1 MKSRSF
7 RYIRPASLAHAYQI
21 LTEADGE
28 AVPIAGGQ
36 SLLAGLNMRLSAP
49 KLLVDIGDLRELM
62 DHSHVGGVVRLGALT
77 RHGDLLRSELVRKHL
92 PLLTHAAPHIGH
104 IAIRNRGTLGGSL
117 AYADPAAEL
126 PACAVALGATL
137 VLGSSAGEREVKAED
152 FFKGLFET
160 DLRPGE
166 LIVAV
171 KFPVAHNGTAAG
183 FAELSRRHGDFAM
196 VGLAAIA
203 DMQRDRIDSARLVY
217 FGCVDRAKVAHAV
230 SAAVV
235 GLRPSLAVSAALDAA
250 ISQDLAPDDTPGHAR
265 RYQDS
270 PRQGADPPRAC
281 RPGREGCRMSTT
293 DLSGHDD
300 IEVDATL
307 NGKPLRRRV
316 KARQHLADFLRQELE
331 LTGTHLG
338 CEHGIC
344 GACTVLI
351 DGRTARGCLTLAAQ
365 ISGKS
370 VETIEGLT
378 ENGVLADLQ
387 KEFIERNAA
396 QCGFCSS
403 GMLLTAHELL
413 LSGEHLSR
421 ADIREAMSG
430 NMCRCT
436 GYHAIIDAV
445 EAVMTTRGRR

>member
-1 MKSRSF
+1 
-7 RYIRPASLAHAYQI
+7 
-21 LTEADGE
+21 
-28 AVPIAGGQ
+28 
-36 SLLAGLNMRLSAP
+36 
-49 KLLVDIGDLRELM
+49 
-62 DHSHVGGVVRLGALT
+62 
-77 RHGDLLRSELVRKHL
+77 
-92 PLLTHAAPHIGH
+92 
-104 IAIRNRGTLGGSL
+104 
-117 AYADPAAEL
+117 
-126 PACAVALGATL
+126 
-137 VLGSSAGEREVKAED
+137 
-152 FFKGLFET
+152 
-160 DLRPGE
+160 
-166 LIVAV
+166 
-171 KFPVAHNGTAAG
+171 
-183 FAELSRRHGDFAM
+183 
-196 VGLAAIA
+196 
-203 DMQRDRIDSARLVY
+203 
-217 FGCVDRAKVAHAV
+217 
-230 SAAVV
+230 
-235 GLRPSLAVSAALDAA
+235 
-250 ISQDLAPDDTPGHAR
+250 
-265 RYQDS
+265 
-270 PRQGADPPRAC
+270 
-281 RPGREGCRMSTT
+281 MSTT
-293 DLSGHDD
+293 DLSGHED
-300 IEVDATL
+300 IELDATL

-378 ENGVLADLQ
+378 ENGMLADLQ

-413 LSGEHLSR
+413 LSGETLSR

>member
-1 MKSRSF
+1 
-7 RYIRPASLAHAYQI
+7 
-21 LTEADGE
+21 
-28 AVPIAGGQ
+28 
-36 SLLAGLNMRLSAP
+36 
-49 KLLVDIGDLRELM
+49 
-62 DHSHVGGVVRLGALT
+62 
-77 RHGDLLRSELVRKHL
+77 
-92 PLLTHAAPHIGH
+92 
-104 IAIRNRGTLGGSL
+104 
-117 AYADPAAEL
+117 
-126 PACAVALGATL
+126 
-137 VLGSSAGEREVKAED
+137 
-152 FFKGLFET
+152 
-160 DLRPGE
+160 
-166 LIVAV
+166 
-171 KFPVAHNGTAAG
+171 
-183 FAELSRRHGDFAM
+183 
-196 VGLAAIA
+196 
-203 DMQRDRIDSARLVY
+203 
-217 FGCVDRAKVAHAV
+217 
-230 SAAVV
+230 
-235 GLRPSLAVSAALDAA
+235 
-250 ISQDLAPDDTPGHAR
+250 
-265 RYQDS
+265 
-270 PRQGADPPRAC
+270 
-281 RPGREGCRMSTT
+281 MSTT
-293 DLSGHDD
+293 DLTGHEDVA
-300 IEVDATL
+300 IEATV
-307 NGKPLRRRV
+307 NGKPLKRRV

-378 ENGVLADLQ
+378 ESGMLAQLQ

-413 LSGEHLSR
+413 SSGEPLSR

>member
-1 MKSRSF
+1 
-7 RYIRPASLAHAYQI
+7 
-21 LTEADGE
+21 
-28 AVPIAGGQ
+28 
-36 SLLAGLNMRLSAP
+36 
-49 KLLVDIGDLRELM
+49 
-62 DHSHVGGVVRLGALT
+62 
-77 RHGDLLRSELVRKHL
+77 
-92 PLLTHAAPHIGH
+92 
-104 IAIRNRGTLGGSL
+104 
-117 AYADPAAEL
+117 
-126 PACAVALGATL
+126 
-137 VLGSSAGEREVKAED
+137 
-152 FFKGLFET
+152 
-160 DLRPGE
+160 
-166 LIVAV
+166 
-171 KFPVAHNGTAAG
+171 
-183 FAELSRRHGDFAM
+183 
-196 VGLAAIA
+196 
-203 DMQRDRIDSARLVY
+203 
-217 FGCVDRAKVAHAV
+217 
-230 SAAVV
+230 
-235 GLRPSLAVSAALDAA
+235 
-250 ISQDLAPDDTPGHAR
+250 
-265 RYQDS
+265 
-270 PRQGADPPRAC
+270 
-281 RPGREGCRMSTT
+281 MSTT
-293 DLSGHDD
+293 DLSGHED

-307 NGKPLRRRV
+307 NGKPLRCRV

-370 VETIEGLT
+370 VQTIEGLT
-378 ENGVLADLQ
+378 ENGTLADLQ

-413 LSGEHLSR
+413 LSGETLSR

>member
-1 MKSRSF
+1 
-7 RYIRPASLAHAYQI
+7 
-21 LTEADGE
+21 
-28 AVPIAGGQ
+28 
-36 SLLAGLNMRLSAP
+36 
-49 KLLVDIGDLRELM
+49 
-62 DHSHVGGVVRLGALT
+62 
-77 RHGDLLRSELVRKHL
+77 
-92 PLLTHAAPHIGH
+92 
-104 IAIRNRGTLGGSL
+104 
-117 AYADPAAEL
+117 
-126 PACAVALGATL
+126 
-137 VLGSSAGEREVKAED
+137 
-152 FFKGLFET
+152 
-160 DLRPGE
+160 
-166 LIVAV
+166 
-171 KFPVAHNGTAAG
+171 
-183 FAELSRRHGDFAM
+183 
-196 VGLAAIA
+196 
-203 DMQRDRIDSARLVY
+203 
-217 FGCVDRAKVAHAV
+217 
-230 SAAVV
+230 
-235 GLRPSLAVSAALDAA
+235 
-250 ISQDLAPDDTPGHAR
+250 
-265 RYQDS
+265 
-270 PRQGADPPRAC
+270 
-281 RPGREGCRMSTT
+281 MSTT
-293 DLSGHDD
+293 DLSGHED

-378 ENGVLADLQ
+378 ENGMLADLQ

-413 LSGEHLSR
+413 LSGETLSR